1 MESLANID
9 VVVQFKAKDGQM
21 RDIKKHF
28 IDLYVVGFP
37 CQPFSLAGK
46 GEGVADSNGRG
57 AIIHYILHFIKK
69 KEPRTFIL
77 ENVDGLATQHKETL
91 NAIIAALE
99 APLMSLLSPS
109 MSAVATRDCRCH
121 LTSICISIAL
131 SMLT

>member
-1 MESLANID
+1 
-9 VVVQFKAKDGQM
+9 M

-46 GEGVADSNGRG
+46 GEGVADSKGRG
-57 AIIHYILHFIKK
+57 EIIHHILNFIKK

-99 APLMSLLSPS
+99 ASLLFLLSPS
-109 MSAVATRDCRCH
+109 MPAVATRDCRCH
-121 LTSICISIAL
+121 LTSICISIASL
-131 SMLT
+131 HANVR